1 MTRKTGAGSGRVAS
15 RILGIDVGATGLKVG
30 IINGKGEF
38 IRDKI
43 RVKTPHPCPPPVL
56 IETLLEMVAS
66 FPKYS
71 HIAVGFPGYVRDGK
85 VITAPNL
92 GTEDWAGFPLAATL
106 ARRLGKPTRMVN
118 DADMQGLAVVKGKGL
133 EFVITLGTGFGT
145 AWFYNAQLLP
155 HIELAHH
162 PIRDGQ
168 EYDDYLGDATR
179 KKIGNKEWAKRV
191 GKIIPVL
198 KQVFNYDHLYIGGGN
213 ARHLK
218 GKLPAHV
225 TIVSNDAGMEG
236 GAWLW
241 NPR

>member
-1 MTRKTGAGSGRVAS
+1 MRRKVGRTGRIAS
-15 RILGIDVGATGLKVG
+15 RILGIDIGATGLKAG

-38 IRDKI
+38 ILEKI
-43 RVKTPHPCPPPVL
+43 RVKTPHPCPPHVL
-56 IETLLEMVAS
+56 IETLLEMVAP
-66 FPKYS
+66 FPKYD
-71 HIAVGFPGYVRDGK
+71 HIAIGFPGYVRDGK
-85 VITAPNL
+85 VVTAPNL
-92 GTEDWAGFPLAATL
+92 GTEDWTGFPLAATL
-106 ARRLGKPTRMVN
+106 ARRLGKPARMAN
-118 DADMQGLAVVKGKGL
+118 DADMQGLAVIKGKGL

-145 AWFYNAQLLP
+145 AWFYDAQLLP
-155 HIELAHH
+155 HMELAHH
-162 PIRDGQ
+162 PIRHGQ